1 MRKTL
6 RLLTGL
12 LFIGSLFLSQA
23 KANIQTDSINFE
35 DQRLRVNSLLE
46 ERSKR
51 FGEFDLSLEQKTGIF
66 GIFKTKADMQ
76 RSIDILKQVV
86 ITDNNIFVETKKLLD
101 IKDYERDKYA
111 SLAQSYDA
119 QVTAH
124 MKTVS
129 KLQQE
134 NDKLRLEIEN
144 MDTDVAQNNTAL
156 YIALLIIVFLLFTIY
171 QDYKRRKKKID
182 LTVMGGHKL

>member
-6 RLLTGL
+6 RLLAAL
-12 LFIGSLFLSQA
+12 LVMGCILLPQA
-23 KANIQTDSINFE
+23 KASIQTDSINFE
-35 DQRLRVNSLLE
+35 DQRLRINNLLK

-51 FGEFDLSLEQKTGIF
+51 FGEFDQSLEQKTGIF

-76 RSIDILKQVV
+76 RSIDILRQVV
-86 ITDNNIFVETKKLLD
+86 LTDNNIFIETKKLLD
-101 IKDYERDKYA
+101 IKDYESDKYA
-111 SLAQSYDA
+111 NLAKSYDD

-144 MDTDVAQNNTAL
+144 MDQNETQNNTAL
-156 YIALLIIVFLLFTIY
+156 YIALIIIAGLLFTIY
-171 QDYKRRKKKID
+171 QDYKRRKKKNWLNSD
-182 LTVMGGHKL
+182 ERP